1 MAIEYKGID
10 SVSGMYRYYDP
21 ATNMFNLSEIGPS
34 GQSVAVTMP
43 APEDRPDVVETKKA
57 ASAPDP
63 AIAVPETTIG
73 STNTASEQP
82 APAPANQADVAE
94 NKTQT
99 SSPNLSVFTASKNQ
113 YAQTNKK
120 NVLHGY
126 RSWTYNF
133 ALGAVDPAAVSNIS
147 AVKASINK
155 FLVLSSAG
163 KGTKGMGTGSA
174 VGQQSAKAQANTAGL
189 VGGFNKNSPGRFD
202 MYIDNVDIDSLIGAG
217 TPAAGSSQAT
227 SIGFEVFEPYSI
239 NGFIEALQVASQA
252 AGYSDY
258 MKGVFALRF
267 QFQGYRD
274 NQNVAES
281 RPEIIPGTE
290 RFFIITITS
299 VEVTVDE
306 RGTRYKISA
315 TPTNQMGFGSSNKLI
330 ADVKLVGNTVGEIL
344 ENFFQGITDMFEG
357 EKKAGTGK
365 EKSDSY
371 RLSVPAVVDTNG
383 KQNVSQALLFPKQ
396 AGASSNSYQNKKLL
410 DSPMSDKLRSTTVF
424 KAGDAAAF
432 AKGYVAAENYTPTPA
447 PATPTP
453 APAADAT
460 KTADPSTGK
469 LLPNVGTIVFS
480 KGAQIHDCIA
490 AVIRDSEYVRK
501 NVLDDDVLSK
511 AKAGSNKGMLPYFS
525 IRQEVALDKGYDS
538 VRNKYFRTYTY
549 VLEPYLIHYTRIPGQ
564 EQGTFDASK
573 LKGSIQRTYDYIYAG
588 KNVDVLKFNLKFDTL
603 YYSGLPA
610 MLGNRPVDP
619 GTGAAGGATKE
630 LATTANASA
639 VAGKKAGTTGN
650 PTASSQTDPDSTQA
664 PDVTGNQQQGD
675 PYYRMAQGLHNA
687 LLNSVD
693 TIQGTLDILG
703 DPYFLVTGGMAT
715 EDLQLQDSFL
725 TKSGEA
731 AVTQGD
737 LFININY
744 RNPID
749 IGANGM
755 MQFDSN
761 LVPFSG
767 IYRLLS
773 LKSHFKDGMFTQ
785 SLDIIRMPGQ
795 IAGKETPTLANN
807 IKTAPRKGE
816 QQIKSS
822 APATVGFQGLRPNDF
837 SLGSLFGS
845 GFPSFDLPG
854 SVAVAGIL
862 SQVKGAVGQAT
873 ALSSQL
879 GISPL
884 IGVNALSSGIRLAAS
899 GLNSVI
905 GTNNLTAAAGA
916 VNVAGSAVGQVANV
930 QNAAQGLATNIT
942 NNVKAVGDTA
952 VALGNQ
958 AVTGITDAGAAA
970 YNKVVGIGQSLST
983 LGTDVASVVGKAK
996 DSIYAVQNSFLND
1009 PTAVGAKLGIDPA
1022 AISGLSANLQNKL
1035 TAELASV
1042 ASLVP
1047 DNVNLKDIA
1056 NQGID
1061 LGKLVKEKLAN
1072 LPAVPLPSI
1081 APQPL
1086 IDSALAAA
1094 EKAGKSAADL
1104 LKGATNLA
1112 PITDVAGIKNAIGG
1126 TTAGLASGF
1135 GDVNAMVGQI
1145 TAAQNQANAVI
1156 GSAMGVTNN
1165 IGTLAQNTVN
1175 GIMPANV
1182 NLGSVESNVATVKN
1196 IVQDGANYAGDL
1208 AKTAAAQYGSLQQ
1221 SPLTKLIADSNNNN
1235 GWGAG

>member
-1 MAIEYKGID
+1 MADIVYTNADTAQRRAEDPEIQQTLDAAYQRYKAGAQDGTI
-10 SVSGMYRYYDP
+10 Y
-21 ATNMFNLSEIGPS
+21 T
-34 GQSVAVTMP
+34 
-43 APEDRPDVVETKKA
+43 
-57 ASAPDP
+57 APDGR
-63 AIAVPETTIG
+63 VVNFG
-73 STNTASEQP
+73 SQA
-82 APAPANQADVAE
+82 APSPANQPDVAE
-94 NKTQT
+94 QKTKT
-99 SSPNLSVFTASKNQ
+99 TSPNGSPFTDSKNQ
-113 YAQTNKK
+113 YGTTNKK

-133 ALGAVDPAAVSNIS
+133 ALGAVSPDAVGGVAAVKS
-147 AVKASINK
+147 SINK

-163 KGTKGMGTGSA
+163 KGTKGMGTSD
-174 VGQQSAKAQANTAGL
+174 VLNQQAPTTQKTASGL

-217 TPAAGSSQAT
+217 SNIAGSSQAT

-290 RFFIITITS
+290 RYFIITITS
-299 VEVTVDE
+299 VEVAVDE

-330 ADVKLVGNTVGEIL
+330 ADIKLSGNTVGEIL

-357 EKKAGTGK
+357 EKKEGTGTP
-365 EKSDSY
+365 KSDSY
-371 RLSVPAVVDTNG
+371 RLSVPAVVDTKG
-383 KQNVSQALLFPKQ
+383 KQSVEQALLFPK
-396 AGASSNSYQNKKLL
+396 AGKATSNSFQNKKLL
-410 DSPMSDKLRSTTVF
+410 ESPMSEKLRSTTVF

-432 AKGYVAAENYTPTPA
+432 TNGYVASKNYTPTPA

-453 APAADAT
+453 APGADAT

-469 LLPNVGTIVFS
+469 LLPNVGTIVFA

-501 NVLDDDVLSK
+501 NVLDDAVLSK
-511 AKAGSNKGMLPYFS
+511 AKTGDNKGMLPYFS
-525 IRQEVALDKGYDS
+525 IRQEVALNKGYDS

-573 LKGSIQRTYDYIYAG
+573 LKGSIQRSYDYIYAG

-619 GTGAAGGATKE
+619 GTAAAGGATKE
-630 LATTANASA
+630 LAASAKPSA
-639 VAGKKAGTTGN
+639 VASKKTGATGT
-650 PTASSQTDPDSTQA
+650 PTASSGTDPDSTNA
-664 PDVTGNQQQGD
+664 PDITGNQHQGD

-737 LFININY
+737 LFINVNY

-755 MQFDSN
+755 MHFDSN

-773 LKSHFKDGMFTQ
+773 LKSHFKDGSFTQ

-795 IAGKETPTLANN
+795 IVGKEKATPANG
-807 IKTAPRKGE
+807 IKTTPRKGE
-816 QQIKSS
+816 QQIKST

-837 SLGSLFGS
+837 SLGNLLGK
-845 GFPSFDLPG
+845 GFASFDLPG
-854 SVAVAGIL
+854 SVAVTGIL
-862 SQVKGAVGQAT
+862 ASVKGAVGQAS

-899 GLNSVI
+899 GLTSVV

-930 QNAAQGLATNIT
+930 QQAAEGLATNIAS
-942 NNVKAVGDTA
+942 NVKAIGNNAIAVGT
-952 VALGNQ
+952 Q
-958 AVTGITDAGAAA
+958 AVTGITNAGASA
-970 YNKVVGIGQSLST
+970 YNAVAGIGQSLST
-983 LGTDVASVVGKAK
+983 LGTDVAGVVGKAK
-996 DSIYAVQNSFLND
+996 DSLYAVQNSFLND
-1009 PTAVGAKLGIDPA
+1009 PAAIGAKLGIDSA
-1022 AISGLSANLQNKL
+1022 SITGLASKVQNQL

-1042 ASLVP
+1042 ASLIP
-1047 DNVNLKDIA
+1047 ENVNLKDVA
-1056 NQGID
+1056 NQGIA
-1061 LGKLVKEKLAN
+1061 LGNIAKDKLAN
-1072 LPAVPLPSI
+1072 LPAIALPSI
-1081 APQPL
+1081 APEPL
-1086 IDSALAAA
+1086 IDSALASV

-1112 PITDVAGIKNAIGG
+1112 PLTDVAGIKNAVGG
-1126 TTAGLASGF
+1126 ATAGLASGF

-1156 GSAMGVTNN
+1156 GSAMGVANN
-1165 IGTLAQNTVN
+1165 VGSLAQNTVN
-1175 GIMPANV
+1175 GVMPANV
-1182 NLGSVESNVATVKN
+1182 NLGSVESNLANVNN
-1196 IVQDGANYAGDL
+1196 IVQEGSNYAGNL

-1221 SPLTKLIADSNNNN
+1221 SPIAKLIQDSNNNN
-1235 GWGAG
+1235 GWSEG

>member
-1 MAIEYKGID
+1 MADIVYTDAGTAQRRAEDPEIQQTLDAAYERYKAGTPDGTI
-10 SVSGMYRYYDP
+10 YTDP
-21 ATNMFNLSEIGPS
+21 NGK
-34 GQSVAVTMP
+34 
-43 APEDRPDVVETKKA
+43 VVNF
-57 ASAPDP
+57 
-63 AIAVPETTIG
+63 G
-73 STNTASEQP
+73 SQA
-82 APAPANQADVAE
+82 APAPANKPDVAE
-94 NKTQT
+94 KKTENT
-99 SSPNLSVFTASKNQ
+99 SSASPFTSSKNQ
-113 YAQTNKK
+113 YAQTGKK

-133 ALGAVDPAAVSNIS
+133 ALGAVAPDAVGNIS
-147 AVKASINK
+147 QVKSSINK

-163 KGTKGMGTGSA
+163 KGTKGMGTSD
-174 VGQQSAKAQANTAGL
+174 VLNQQAPNSQKNVAGL

-227 SIGFEVFEPYSI
+227 SIGFDVFEPYSI

-281 RPEIIPGTE
+281 RPEVIPGTE
-290 RFFIITITS
+290 RYFIITITS
-299 VEVTVDE
+299 VEVVVDE

-344 ENFFQGITDMFEG
+344 ENFFQAVTDMFEG
-357 EKKAGTGK
+357 EKKAGTDTTK
-365 EKSDSY
+365 TDSY
-371 RLSVPAVVDTNG
+371 RLSVPAVVDANG
-383 KQNVSQALLFPKQ
+383 KQNVEQALLFPK
-396 AGASSNSYQNKKLL
+396 SSKSTSNSYQNKKLL
-410 DSPMSDKLRSTTVF
+410 ESPMSEKLRSTTVF

-432 AKGYVAAENYTPTPA
+432 AKGYVASENYTPTPA

-453 APAADAT
+453 APKADAT
-460 KTADPSTGK
+460 KTADPSTGG
-469 LLPNVGTIVFS
+469 LLPNVGTVVFS

-501 NVLDDDVLSK
+501 NVLDDNVLSK
-511 AKAGSNKGMLPYFS
+511 AKAGDNKGMLPYFS
-525 IRQEVALDKGYDS
+525 IRQEVALNKGYDNI
-538 VRNKYFRTYTY
+538 RNKYFRTYTY

-573 LKGSIQRTYDYIYAG
+573 LKGSIQRSYDYIYAG

-610 MLGNRPVDP
+610 MLGNRKVDP
-619 GTGAAGGATKE
+619 GTAAAGGATKE
-630 LATTANASA
+630 LDTKAKPSA
-639 VAGKKAGTTGN
+639 IAGKKDGASSV
-650 PTASSQTDPDSTQA
+650 PTASSQTDPDLTNA
-664 PDVTGNQQQGD
+664 PDITGNQNQGD

-693 TIQGTLDILG
+693 TVQGTLDILG

-715 EDLQLQDSFL
+715 ENLQLQDSFL

-761 LVPFSG
+761 LIPFSG
-767 IYRLLS
+767 IYRLLT
-773 LKSHFKDGMFTQ
+773 LKSHFKDGSFTQ

-795 IAGKETPTLANN
+795 IVGKSTPTLANN
-807 IKTAPRKGE
+807 IKTSPLKGE
-816 QQIKSS
+816 QQVKST

-837 SLGSLFGS
+837 SLGNLLGK
-845 GFPSFDLPG
+845 GFASFDLPG
-854 SVAVAGIL
+854 SVAITGIL
-862 SQVKGAVGQAT
+862 ASVKGAVGQAT
-873 ALSSQL
+873 VLSSQL

-884 IGVNALSSGIRLAAS
+884 IGVNALSSGFRLAAS
-899 GLNSVI
+899 GLTSVV
-905 GTNNLTAAAGA
+905 GTSNLTAASGA
-916 VNVAGSAVGQVANV
+916 VDAAGGAIGQVANV
-930 QNAAQGLATNIT
+930 KNAAEGLATNIT
-942 NNVKAVGDTA
+942 NNVKAIGDNAIAVGT
-952 VALGNQ
+952 Q
-958 AVTGITDAGAAA
+958 AVTGITNAGASA
-970 YNKVVGIGQSLST
+970 YNAVAGIGQSLST
-983 LGTDVASVVGKAK
+983 LGTDVAGVVGKAK
-996 DSIYAVQNSFLND
+996 DSLYAVQNSFLND
-1009 PTAVGAKLGIDPA
+1009 PAAVGAKLGIDSA
-1022 AISGLSANLQNKL
+1022 AITGLASNLQNKL

-1047 DNVNLKDIA
+1047 DNVNLKDVA
-1056 NQGID
+1056 NQGIA
-1061 LGKLVKEKLAN
+1061 LGNIAKDKLAN
-1072 LPAVPLPSI
+1072 LPAIALPSI

-1086 IDSALAAA
+1086 IDSALASM

-1104 LKGATNLA
+1104 LKGATNLS
-1112 PITDVAGIKNAIGG
+1112 PLTDFAGIKNAIGG
-1126 TTAGLASGF
+1126 ATAGLAGGF

-1156 GSAMGVTNN
+1156 GSAMGVANN
-1165 IGTLAQNTVN
+1165 VGTLGQNALSAVN
-1175 GIMPANV
+1175 PADV
-1182 NLGSVESNVATVKN
+1182 NLGSVESNLANVKN
-1196 IVQDGANYAGDL
+1196 IVQDGSNYAGNL
-1208 AKTAAAQYGSLQQ
+1208 AKTAAAQYGSLQK
-1221 SPLTKLIADSNNNN
+1221 SPIAKLIQDSNNNS
-1235 GWGAG
+1235 GWGEG